1 MIQGGSIFN
10 LKRSFWRAVDAMH
23 TMDTR
28 LGKRDGL
35 CGHMEASEPRAV
47 TKDLKLTH
55 VNHASSP
62 LSLRYA
68 LFSHITH
75 RTASITTDQILP
87 ARSISDTAYISPQ
100 IHSHRGQ

>member
-1 MIQGGSIFN
+1 
-10 LKRSFWRAVDAMH
+10 
-23 TMDTR
+23 MDTR

-35 CGHMEASEPRAV
+35 CGDMAEASEPRAV
-47 TKDLKLTH
+47 TKDLNLTH

-75 RTASITTDQILP
+75 RTASITTDEILP
-87 ARSISDTAYISPQ
+87 GWSIFHTAYTSPQ
-100 IHSHRGQ
+100 IHSHRAQ